1 MPDVRSTRTFRST
14 SFSRRPRGL
23 WRGADFRTAESAN
36 ECRHPRLRRE
46 ADAAVAGTL
55 IAARRPGIAGLGI
68 TEMGRVYGRSAEDFA
83 PAPVRLAVADAGLD
97 LSDVDGLLTNA
108 GLAGGVGLGLQRRLQ
123 LRDLSVLSEIQS

>member
-14 SFSRRPRGL
+14 SFSRRPRCS
-23 WRGADFRTAESAN
+23 WRWADFRPVESAN
-36 ECRHPRLRRE
+36 ECRSPHPDGVTRNEYAGDCHGRRQGRHPRLRRE

-55 IAARRPGIAGLGI
+55 IAARRPVIAGLGI

-83 PAPVRLAVADAGLD
+83 AAAVRLAVADAGLD

-108 GLAGGVGLGLQRRLQ
+108 GLA
-123 LRDLSVLSEIQS
+123 